1 MKKVFFVLVLM
12 MSVVVMNAQTA
23 KTTTP
28 VAKSTHAAFSVADLP
43 KAVTD
48 NIAKDYPGFTVKDA
62 KTKTAKSGLEYVV
75 AVVKGTE
82 SKTLLFDKAGKF
94 LKEEAPKVAAA
105 HHEKKKK

>member
-23 KTTTP
+23 KTTAP
-28 VAKSTHAAFSVADLP
+28 AAKTTQSAFSVADLP

-75 AVVKGTE
+75 SVIKGTE
-82 SKTLLFDKAGKF
+82 TKTLLFDKAGKF
-94 LKEEAPKVAAA
+94 LKEEAPKVVAA
-105 HHEKKKK
+105 HKKKK